1 MGLLFLS
8 QHLLRLHR
16 LGSGHRLSPRLLL
29 VDDLFQEGWG
39 RRCGAFLLRW
49 HSIHL
54 LFESAQTFDWLIALR
69 LTVVAPGEDGGHDG
83 TLKSRVVYLAVLE
96 HLICESPTCWI
107 P

>member
-54 LFESAQTFDWLIALR
+54 LFESAQTFDWLIALHNDR
-69 LTVVAPGEDGGHDG
+69 LSLFFFNINLFTHGFNFFP
-83 TLKSRVVYLAVLE
+83 LFSKLSLL
-96 HLICESPTCWI
+96 LL
-107 P
+107 